1 MNAIRY
7 ISPLSGHFNRLF
19 KIQVQNRSFQYSR
32 NLFRYGRYVCVNL
45 ENRYD
50 ATYFLASLTA
60 EEKKSLLSAVKQ
72 FTEEEAISNQSVLV
86 TTVQLRSLFVANCL
100 PFIGFGIFDNVIM
113 IVAGEYIDNEVGTL
127 LGISTMAAAA
137 IGNLISDI
145 GGIGIGNYIE
155 LLVSKL
161 GLTAPLLSAKQ
172 LRTKRVRWTI
182 NMGRIVG
189 IVIGCFIGMFPLLFF
204 NVPSAKA
211 TRELKKDVSQ
221 NG

>member
-1 MNAIRY
+1 MNVIRY
-7 ISPLSGHFNRLF
+7 ISALSARFNRLF
-19 KIQVQNRSFQYSR
+19 KIQMQNRSIQYSGS
-32 NLFRYGRYVCVNL
+32 LFRYGRYICVNL

-72 FTEEEAISNQSVLV
+72 FTEEEAKINQPVMV
-86 TTVQLRSLFVANCL
+86 TTVQLKSLFVANCL
-100 PFIGFGIFDNVIM
+100 PFIGFGICDNVIM
-113 IVAGEYIDNEVGTL
+113 IVAGEYVDNGVGTL

-137 IGNLISDI
+137 VGNLISDL

-172 LRTKRVRWTI
+172 LRTKKVRWTI
-182 NMGRIVG
+182 NMGRMVG
-189 IVIGCFIGMFPLLFF
+189 IVVGCFIGMFPLLLF
-204 NVPSAKA
+204 NQPLAKA
-211 TRELKKDVSQ
+211 TRELKKPISQ